1 MKIKLLYFDLYLPF
15 LLNHDKIT
23 VGGTAVEWKNWFHGF
38 FSLGVN
44 IELLTWHGATNH
56 IKKKHNI
63 TIRESYDL
71 NKGIK
76 ILRVLYHR
84 IPALYKAIKKSEATH
99 VIQQNSSWIAG
110 VLAIIAKLQRK
121 QFILRIASDSD
132 ADIWSSNTLHFK
144 HKIGFWIAIELS
156 DFIFCQ
162 NSYQYCLL
170 SKQYSRKAIYI
181 LYNPIIIGNKRQ
193 YRSKNRSY
201 ISWIGR
207 FAPEKN
213 LSALVKI
220 AKSFPDINF
229 KIVGQTTSSTR
240 KIDLYNIKELKNLK
254 NVEIIDFI
262 KRENIL
268 EFLNNS
274 LMLLNTSN
282 YEGLSNTFLEA
293 WLVGT
298 PIVTTVK
305 VNPDNLIRKNNLGFV
320 VETNTEMASKIKRI
334 SENFDYKSFFDRSNT
349 FVKQNFDSIDQAS
362 KFLTYLHK

>member
-1 MKIKLLYFDLYLPF
+1 MKIKLLYFDLFLPY
-15 LLNHDKIT
+15 LLNNDTIT

-38 FSLGVN
+38 LKNGVD
-44 IELLTWHGATNH
+44 IELLTWKGAKKY
-56 IKKKHNI
+56 IKKKYDI
-63 TIRESYDL
+63 QIRESYDL
-71 NKGIK
+71 NQGIK
-76 ILRVLYHR
+76 ILRVIYYI
-84 IPALYKAIKKSEATH
+84 IPALYKSIKKSEATH
-99 VIQQNSSWIAG
+99 IIQQNGSWIAG
-110 VLAIIAKLQRK
+110 VLAIITKLQRK

-132 ADIWSSNTLHFK
+132 VNIWSSNTLHFK
-144 HKIGFWIAIELS
+144 HKIGLWIAIKLS

-162 NSYQYCLL
+162 NSYQYYLL
-170 SKQYSRKAIYI
+170 LKKYRHKAIHI
-181 LYNPIIIGNKRQ
+181 LYNPIIISNKKQ

-201 ISWIGR
+201 VSWIGR

-220 AKSFPDINF
+220 AKFFPDINF

-240 KIDLYNIKELKNLK
+240 KIDLHNIKELKNLK

-320 VETNTEMASKIKRI
+320 VETHIEMANHIKRI
-334 SENFDYKSFFDRSNT
+334 RKSYDYKSFYDRSNT

-362 KFLTYLHK
+362 KFITYLHK